1 MMYQPSIP
9 VNNKLPVEK
18 QLEITD
24 IILSR
29 YLWHINTPET
39 SKHITKMLERTFR
52 IGSILKIID
61 K

>member
-1 MMYQPSIP
+1 MYQPSIP

-29 YLWHINTPET
+29 YFYGILTPQR
-39 SKHITKMLERTFR
+39 HQN
-52 IGSILKIID
+52 ILLKC
-61 K
+61 